1 LRGNPADNTMLLDIL
16 RIHCQHYG
24 VAPDSVSADRR
35 FFSVDNET
43 RATSRG
49 VKNVCIAKP
58 GYRSAAR
65 KELERQPW
73 FRKLKRFRAGIEG
86 VLSTLMRSFGLT
98 RCLWKGW
105 ESFRSYVGL
114 SGVTFN
120 LQKIAARI

>member
-1 LRGNPADNTMLLDIL
+1 MLPDIL

-24 VAPDSVSADRR
+24 AAPDSLSADRR
-35 FFSVDNET
+35 FFSEDNET
-43 RATSRG
+43 FATTRG
-49 VKNVCIAKP
+49 IKNVCIAKP

-65 KELERQPW
+65 QEFERQPW

-86 VLSTLMRSFGLT
+86 VISTLLRRFGLT

-114 SGVTFN
+114 SVATFN
-120 LQKIAARI
+120 LQKIAALI